1 VLAGLVVLGTLLAA
15 VAIARGRFLRQW
27 ADADRRVVVT
37 QAADRLLA
45 RWFSDP
51 VSRVPVPAQGS
62 LEGLPGYDW
71 QTSIMQDPAS
81 TQLGAVIVRLQVF
94 NHNAVNN
101 HGARLNLPVLAIDVL
116 VHKPSKVEI
125 PGGAGVGRP
134 AR

>member
-15 VAIARGRFLRQW
+15 VAMARGRFLRQW

-45 RWFSDP
+45 GWFSNT
-51 VSRVPVPAQGS
+51 VSTIPFSGKGT
-62 LEGLPGYDW
+62 LEGIPGYDW
-71 QTSIMQDPAS
+71 QTSIVQDPSS

-94 NHNAVNN
+94 NHSPVNPN
-101 HGARLNLPVLAIDVL
+101 VTRSNLPVLAVDVL
-116 VHKPSKVEI
+116 VHKPTKVVVT
-125 PGGAGVGRP
+125 GGAGAGGP